1 MYAPRVFVSMLGA
14 LAVFAVATY
23 WLSGSFSGTVLK
35 TVICAVILQLGYFGG
50 VLYLV
55 WKESRSRVANQ
66 IVASRSDDAENRAHR
81 PFEGTEHLNH

>member
-35 TVICAVILQLGYFGG
+35 TVICAVILQIGYFGG

-55 WKESRSRVANQ
+55 WKESRAHRANQ
-66 IVASRSDDAENRAHR
+66 VVAARSDDAEKRAHR
-81 PFEGTEHLNH
+81 PFEGSEHLNH